1 MLHAIVLIQTTT
13 KEETMFD
20 IKEKINKL
28 LEERIEYFIMVN
40 ENDDSMDM
48 EEDTPTK
55 DDLIAE
61 CLMACE
67 GNCDYELGRIADL
80 CNIGKV
86 KLKNLFKQYGIETGL
101 YKPISQ
107 KQLDNFW
114 DAGCSIH
121 YPTKNGYRAVTT
133 INQLVKT
140 SGGFKYKGTL
150 YLISNDEVHNY

>member
-1 MLHAIVLIQTTT
+1 
-13 KEETMFD
+13 
-20 IKEKINKL
+20 
-28 LEERIEYFIMVN
+28 
-40 ENDDSMDM
+40 
-48 EEDTPTK
+48 
-55 DDLIAE
+55 
-61 CLMACE
+61 
-67 GNCDYELGRIADL
+67 ELGRIADL
-80 CNIGKV
+80 CNIGKT
-86 KLKNLFKQYGIETGL
+86 KLKNLFKQYGIQSGL